1 MNENEYI
8 EKWVEKSIT
17 LAEWLSARN
26 IDHWEW
32 ISQFDLSESEIEEIE
47 DHQNY
52 LFNQAV
58 KNSVNNRI
66 ESYPEVVKINVFTE
80 QLRLLE
86 LFLASTKVEP
96 FLIELLKPIVRIRD
110 KDYLYILV
118 EYQNIRGRRYNDFKK
133 DFSINQQG
141 SFLNGYFFTAS
152 IIWEYK
158 TEIQKYLIKVS
169 PQQPEAET
177 EQETLTFTNTFDNIK
192 PAEIYKH
199 FKAGLVEK
207 GYLTEQELNAYLK
220 AAFELQTKP
229 ETLFK
234 LKHTPAKQKIYTVFY
249 IYYKDI
255 SQKKHARQKEYAALL
270 GDFFEGYNTE
280 IIQTNWARDYKTKR

>member
-32 ISQFDLSESEIEEIE
+32 INQFDLSESEIEEIE
-47 DHQNY
+47 NHQNY

-58 KNSVNNRI
+58 KNTVNNEIQR
-66 ESYPEVVKINVFTE
+66 YHEVVKINVFTE

-96 FLIELLKPIVRIRD
+96 FLIELLEPIVRIRD
-110 KDYLYILV
+110 KDYLFILK

-141 SFLNGYFFTAS
+141 SFLNGYYFTAS

-169 PQQPEAET
+169 PQQAET
-177 EQETLTFTNTFDNIK
+177 KTDKLKIELGKYGFFELSKVKQLSEPNK
-192 PAEIYKH
+192 QR
-199 FKAGLVEK
+199 
-207 GYLTEQELNAYLK
+207 LTELISTNDLPYSIAMFDYLGFLKYLK
-220 AAFELQTKP
+220 AEHFTTDYK
-229 ETLFK
+229 LFK
-234 LKHTPAKQKIYTVFY
+234 AVANWFEVAERAVKGNIYVLNEVSKENRTRYTADQQKQTVQKNYEALK
-249 IYYKDI
+249 
-255 SQKKHARQKEYAALL
+255 
-270 GDFFEGYNTE
+270 
-280 IIQTNWARDYKTKR
+280 